1 MHSFH
6 DYSKNIIFLLKLL
19 TSWGDGSV
27 KLFNSRLNTALLKRK
42 IHAKHVFKISQ
53 GRWGFGGL
61 GGGLVVRT
69 CLNSLSR
76 APVTHWAPG
85 SWKYPPPARIF
96 GQIFGHKRQVIV
108 PVLLELMVSSFL
120 DLISKQARRNAAVSV
135 FFL

>member
-42 IHAKHVFKISQ
+42 IHVKHVFKISQ

-61 GGGLVVRT
+61 GGGGGV
-69 CLNSLSR
+69 
-76 APVTHWAPG
+76 G
-85 SWKYPPPARIF
+85 SPY
-96 GQIFGHKRQVIV
+96 V
-108 PVLLELMVSSFL
+108 P
-120 DLISKQARRNAAVSV
+120 
-135 FFL
+135 